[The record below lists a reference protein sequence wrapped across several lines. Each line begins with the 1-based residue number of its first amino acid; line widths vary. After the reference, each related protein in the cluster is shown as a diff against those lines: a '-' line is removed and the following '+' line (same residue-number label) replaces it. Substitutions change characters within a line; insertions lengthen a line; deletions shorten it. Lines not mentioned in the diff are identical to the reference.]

1 MGNQIRPH
9 KRNKLGI
16 KNISI
21 QPSSRYR
28 SIRYRLCLS
37 DKKIPMIDTT
47 FKRLKDAIK
56 KRNYELKKLGR
67 PVDNIDDNEWLVYFN
82 LKG

>member
-1 MGNQIRPH
+1 
-9 KRNKLGI
+9 
-16 KNISI
+16 
-21 QPSSRYR
+21 
-28 SIRYRLCLS
+28 
-37 DKKIPMIDTT
+37 MIDTT